1 MCNIQKYVW
10 DLADK
15 SKKKK
20 LWRISFVSGKNEF
33 FEMLQ
38 DYRPAVLVGTD
49 QRSPGPSE
57 YLRGKVDS
65 EDQHDGNSHGGNY
78 PQSPKLRSKL
88 TRFWSNN
95 GNIPNGKY
103 FLFFAKFINRC
114 YHFTSFRTINLA
126 YRESIFNLVYTTWA
140 HRVILKKYRCYW
152 RKYRRRTKQF

>member
-1 MCNIQKYVW
+1 
-10 DLADK
+10 
-15 SKKKK
+15 
-20 LWRISFVSGKNEF
+20 
-33 FEMLQ
+33 MLQ

-95 GNIPNGKY
+95 GNIPNGKS
-103 FLFFAKFINRC
+103 FLLVAKFINRC
-114 YHFTSFRTINLA
+114 YDFTSIWINNLA
-126 YRESIFNLVYTTWA
+126 YCESIFNLVYTTRT
-140 HRVILKKYRCYW
+140 HRVIWKTVSTKKISLLLE
-152 RKYRRRTKQF
+152 KVSKKKQATRFGNTPNNWTSIRPHFGQF